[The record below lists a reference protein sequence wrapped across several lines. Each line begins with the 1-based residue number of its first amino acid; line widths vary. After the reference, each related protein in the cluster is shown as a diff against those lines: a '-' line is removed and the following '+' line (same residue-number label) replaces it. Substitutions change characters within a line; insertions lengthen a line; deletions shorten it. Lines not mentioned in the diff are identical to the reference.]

1 MHIKKYWQSGTVTNM
16 IIDNF
21 DRIGIILSAAQGKKP
36 NTFTNCHIQGRTVPS
51 LARNFEE

>member
-1 MHIKKYWQSGTVTNM
+1 MHIKRYWQSGTVTNM

-21 DRIGIILSAAQGKKP
+21 DRIGITLSAAQGKKP
-36 NTFTNCHIQGRTVPS
+36 NTFTKCHIQGRTVPS